1 MKKRRRLRERRRA
14 VVATAFE
21 AIFKDTTKRLSW
33 ILFVSVNWW
42 CGNGEVGLGFIDE
55 GWVRSFLVL
64 LFLLFNVLPFCLL
77 KGKTR
82 KFTRTA
88 LFHRS
93 STALNLKCSGRF
105 EF

>member
-42 CGNGEVGLGFIDE
+42 CGNGGVGLGFIDE
-55 GWVRSFLVL
+55 GWVGSFLVL
-64 LFLLFNVLPFCLL
+64 LFLLFNVLPFLL
-77 KGKTR
+77 PVEGKR
-82 KFTRTA
+82 KKKVYPHSFV
-88 LFHRS
+88 LSLSHRS
-93 STALNLKCSGRF
+93 QSQVF
-105 EF
+105 